1 MNAPMLTAVTSIL
14 IAASMQG
21 SVFVMPHAELT
32 QHVRL
37 LVAEAFARAG
47 MPQPSDFSESILIKC
62 GNYCGRKFL
71 GNGGHAIWFVEEN
84 QVKFYDANGRLT
96 QVIST
101 LVPLAA
107 PLRRAA

>member
-1 MNAPMLTAVTSIL
+1 
-14 IAASMQG
+14 
-21 SVFVMPHAELT
+21 MPHAELT
-32 QHVRL
+32 QHVRQ

-47 MPQPSDFSESILIKC
+47 MPQPADFTESILIKC

-84 QVKFYDANGRLT
+84 QVKFYGADGRLT

-101 LVPLAA
+101 LVPAV
-107 PLRRAA
+107 PQRRAA